1 MKRFKELAEK
11 YMSEHGINEFINS
24 ENPVEQRIEFLKK
37 ISKVWTWPMRD
48 DVASI
53 CVVDVKKLNKDQV
66 TQLWVDSCLECEE
79 GYMDCALSP
88 FSPMEDK
95 ELEDKLDRVE
105 KEVYK
110 RYGYVSDEWDDED
123 WINRILKKFTKGEI
137 AKIGEFMISKMVRG
151 EICEDNIDE
160 NLPNIEKVLNKYL

>member
-1 MKRFKELAEK
+1 MKKFKELAEK
-11 YMSEHGINEFINS
+11 YMSEHGINEPINS

-53 CVVDVKKLNKDQV
+53 CVVDTKPLNKKQV
-66 TQLWVDSCLECEE
+66 SKLWSNSCLECEE
-79 GYMDCALSP
+79 GYMDCALTP

-95 ELEDKLDRVE
+95 ELENKLDRVNDE
-105 KEVYK
+105 IYE
-110 RYGYVSDEWDDED
+110 RYEDDCDDWDDDD
-123 WINRILKKFTKGEI
+123 WIKRILKKFSDDEI
-137 AKIGEFMISKMVRG
+137 AKIGEFMISQMVRG

-160 NLPNIEKVLNKYL
+160 NIPNIEKMLNQYL